1 MKPLHAQTLFCC
13 AILSLLSPLPAAAWS
28 HLTVFGDSLSD
39 GGNVGRFTYNGA
51 THPLY
56 DEIVAQSLGDTLRPS
71 SQGGNNYAEG
81 GAVAVPAINPLFNTQ
96 DQLQSY
102 LASRGGRADP
112 DGLYIHW
119 IGGNDLAAAAL
130 SPLTA
135 RQLVDNSAGAAALQV
150 SRLLDAGAGTVI
162 VPTVPNVGATPAL
175 LQAILQTLGPA
186 PQPATAALFQ
196 SLSTRTTPDRAA
208 REQAIETAL
217 GEAAGQLSA
226 IPPIREALA
235 QQLIAAW
242 RLLSEAASALTDRY
256 NQAEEEG
263 LLAARGNIARVDING
278 LFNEVIDNPGRYGLT
293 NTAGMACPPGVSS
306 MDCTTSTPGFSSSQ
320 QYLFADR
327 LHPSPAVHALIA
339 DYIQSVLNAPLQVAA
354 LSRAPSMLVGDAQNT
369 LDGHLQQQRQQP
381 AEAGTLTVF
390 GGYAGQQRD
399 FRGDSLLDGDATS
412 ATGTVGVGYQLTDVW
427 QAGAMLSTTSQRQQ
441 PSLRF
446 DYRLRGN
453 LVAIW
458 SQLNYLD
465 HGWINADAHYADL
478 DFDDIKR
485 QVKLGPAT
493 RTEQGNSGGK
503 VLGMRVQTGWDLPI
517 GRYVTTGPVASYA
530 LDYTRVG
537 GYQEEGN
544 SSTSMRFGDQ
554 TLHAQVGSLGWRID
568 SKDLPVNPWAQIS
581 YNHQFGDSDS
591 AVTAGLKSTRTA
603 FTRSSDGTDDNWIN
617 MAVGASVPLGAAV
630 NAFAGVSAVAGNSE
644 THQVTWNVGVN
655 ARF

>member
-39 GGNVGRFTYNGA
+39 GGNVGRFTYDGA

-130 SPLTA
+130 SLLTA
-135 RQLVDNSAGAAALQV
+135 RQLVDNSAGAAASQV

-186 PQPATAALFQ
+186 AQPATAALFQ

-242 RLLSEAASALTDRY
+242 RLLSEAAAALTDRY

-278 LFNEVIDNPGRYGLT
+278 LFNEVIDNPVRYGLT

-306 MDCTTSTPGFSSSQ
+306 MDCTASTPGFSSSQ

-327 LHPSPAVHALIA
+327 LHPGPAVHALIA

-412 ATGTVGVGYQLTDVW
+412 ATGTVGVGYQLTDAW

-441 PSLRF
+441 PSSRF

-478 DFDDIKR
+478 NFDDIKR

-503 VLGMRVQTGWDLPI
+503 VLGMRVQTGWDLPV

-581 YNHQFGDSDS
+581 YNHQFGNSDS

-603 FTRSSDGTDDNWIN
+603 FTRSSDGRDDNWIN

>member
-150 SRLLDAGAGTVI
+150 GRLLDAGAGTVI

-186 PQPATAALFQ
+186 AQPATAALFQ

-278 LFNEVIDNPGRYGLT
+278 LFNEVIDNPVRYGLT

-306 MDCTTSTPGFSSSQ
+306 MDCTASTPGFSSSQ

-412 ATGTVGVGYQLTDVW
+412 ATGTVGVGYQLTDAW

-441 PSLRF
+441 PSSRF

-503 VLGMRVQTGWDLPI
+503 VLGMRVQTGWDLPVS
-517 GRYVTTGPVASYA
+517 RYVTTGPVASYA

-581 YNHQFGDSDS
+581 YNHQFGNSDS

>member
-13 AILSLLSPLPAAAWS
+13 AILSLLSPLPAAARS

-39 GGNVGRFTYNGA
+39 GGNVGRFTYDGA

-130 SPLTA
+130 SPLIA

-150 SRLLDAGAGTVI
+150 GRLLDAGAGTVI

-186 PQPATAALFQ
+186 AQPATAALFQ

-278 LFNEVIDNPGRYGLT
+278 LFNEVIDNPVRYGLT

-412 ATGTVGVGYQLTDVW
+412 ATGTVGVGYQLTDAW
-427 QAGAMLSTTSQRQQ
+427 QAGAMLSTTSQRHQ
-441 PSLRF
+441 PSSRF

-503 VLGMRVQTGWDLPI
+503 VLGMRVQTGWDLPV

-581 YNHQFGDSDS
+581 YNHQFGNSDS

-603 FTRSSDGTDDNWIN
+603 FTRNSDGRDDNWIN

>member
-150 SRLLDAGAGTVI
+150 GRLLDAGAGTVI

-186 PQPATAALFQ
+186 AQPATAALFQ

-278 LFNEVIDNPGRYGLT
+278 LFNEVIDNPVRYGLT

-306 MDCTTSTPGFSSSQ
+306 MDCTASTPGFSSSQ

-412 ATGTVGVGYQLTDVW
+412 ATGTVGVGYQLTDAW

-441 PSLRF
+441 PSSRF

-503 VLGMRVQTGWDLPI
+503 VLGMRVQTGWDLPAS
-517 GRYVTTGPVASYA
+517 RYVTTGPVASYA

-581 YNHQFGDSDS
+581 YNHQFGNSDS

>member
-39 GGNVGRFTYNGA
+39 GGNVGRFTYDGA

-96 DQLQSY
+96 DQLQRY

-130 SPLTA
+130 SPLIA
-135 RQLVDNSAGAAALQV
+135 RQLVDNSAGAAASQV

-186 PQPATAALFQ
+186 AQPATAALFQ
-196 SLSTRTTPDRAA
+196 SLSSLTTPDRAA

-226 IPPIREALA
+226 IPPIREALT

-256 NQAEEEG
+256 NQAEEQG

-306 MDCTTSTPGFSSSQ
+306 MDCTASTPGFSSSQ

-354 LSRAPSMLVGDAQNT
+354 LSRAPAMLVSDAQNT

-390 GGYAGQQRD
+390 GGYAGQQQD

-412 ATGTVGVGYQLTDVW
+412 ATGTVGVGYQLTDAW

-441 PSLRF
+441 PSSRV

-503 VLGMRVQTGWDLPI
+503 VLGMRVQTGWDLPV

-603 FTRSSDGTDDNWIN
+603 FTRSSDGRDDNWIN

>member
-13 AILSLLSPLPAAAWS
+13 AILSLLSPLPAAAWN

-39 GGNVGRFTYNGA
+39 GGNVGRFTYDGA

-102 LASRGGRADP
+102 LATRGGRADP

-135 RQLVDNSAGAAALQV
+135 RQLVDNSAGAAASQV

-186 PQPATAALFQ
+186 AQPATAALFQ

-278 LFNEVIDNPGRYGLT
+278 LFNEVIDNPVRYGLT

-306 MDCTTSTPGFSSSQ
+306 MDCTASTPGFSSSQ

-399 FRGDSLLDGDATS
+399 FRGDSLLNGDATS
-412 ATGTVGVGYQLTDVW
+412 ATGTVGVGYQLTDAW

-441 PSLRF
+441 PSSRF

-458 SQLNYLD
+458 SQLNYLN

-503 VLGMRVQTGWDLPI
+503 VLGMRVQTGWDLPV

-603 FTRSSDGTDDNWIN
+603 FTRSSDGRDDNWIN

>member
-39 GGNVGRFTYNGA
+39 GGNVGRFTYDGA

-130 SPLTA
+130 SPLIA

-150 SRLLDAGAGTVI
+150 GRLLDAGAGTVI

-186 PQPATAALFQ
+186 AQPATAALFQ

-278 LFNEVIDNPGRYGLT
+278 LFNEVIDNPVRYGLT

-306 MDCTTSTPGFSSSQ
+306 MDCTASTPGFSSSQ

-412 ATGTVGVGYQLTDVW
+412 ATGTVGGGYQLTDAW

-441 PSLRF
+441 PSSRF

-478 DFDDIKR
+478 NFDDIKR

-503 VLGMRVQTGWDLPI
+503 VLGMRVQTGWDLPV

-568 SKDLPVNPWAQIS
+568 SKNLPVNPWAQIS

-603 FTRSSDGTDDNWIN
+603 FTRSSDGTDDNWLN

>member
-28 HLTVFGDSLSD
+28 HLSVFGDSLSD
-39 GGNVGRFTYNGA
+39 GGNVGRFTYDGA

-96 DQLQSY
+96 DQLQRY

-119 IGGNDLAAAAL
+119 IGGNDVAAAAL
-130 SPLTA
+130 SPLIA
-135 RQLVDNSAGAAALQV
+135 RQLVDNSAGAAASQV

-186 PQPATAALFQ
+186 AQPATAALFQ
-196 SLSTRTTPDRAA
+196 SLSSLTTPDRAA

-226 IPPIREALA
+226 IPPIREALT

-256 NQAEEEG
+256 NQAEEQG

-278 LFNEVIDNPGRYGLT
+278 LFNEVIDDPGRYGLT

-306 MDCTTSTPGFSSSQ
+306 MDCTASTPGFSSSQ

-354 LSRAPSMLVGDAQNT
+354 LSRAPAMLVSDAQNT

-390 GGYAGQQRD
+390 GGYAGQQQD

-412 ATGTVGVGYQLTDVW
+412 ATGTVGVGYQLTDAW

-441 PSLRF
+441 PSSRV

-503 VLGMRVQTGWDLPI
+503 VLGMRVQTGWDLPV

-603 FTRSSDGTDDNWIN
+603 FTRSSDGRDDNWIN

>member
-13 AILSLLSPLPAAAWS
+13 SILSLLSPLPAAAWS

-39 GGNVGRFTYNGA
+39 GGNVGRFTYDGA

-130 SPLTA
+130 SPLIA

-150 SRLLDAGAGTVI
+150 GRLLDAGAGTVI

-186 PQPATAALFQ
+186 AQPATAALFQ

-263 LLAARGNIARVDING
+263 LLATRGNIARVDING
-278 LFNEVIDNPGRYGLT
+278 LFNEVIDNPFRYGLT

-306 MDCTTSTPGFSSSQ
+306 MDCTASTPGFSSSQ

-412 ATGTVGVGYQLTDVW
+412 ATGTVGVGYQLTDAW

-441 PSLRF
+441 PSSRF

-503 VLGMRVQTGWDLPI
+503 VLGMRVQTGWDLPV

-617 MAVGASVPLGAAV
+617 MALGASVPLGAAV

>member
-39 GGNVGRFTYNGA
+39 GGNVGRFTYDGA

-96 DQLQSY
+96 DQLQRY

-130 SPLTA
+130 SPLIA
-135 RQLVDNSAGAAALQV
+135 RQLVDNSAGAAASQV

-186 PQPATAALFQ
+186 AQPATAALFQ
-196 SLSTRTTPDRAA
+196 SLSSLTTPDRAA

-226 IPPIREALA
+226 IPPIREALT

-256 NQAEEEG
+256 NQAEEQG

-306 MDCTTSTPGFSSSQ
+306 MDCTASTPGFSSSQ

-354 LSRAPSMLVGDAQNT
+354 LSRAPAMLVSDAQNT

-390 GGYAGQQRD
+390 GGYAGQQQD

-412 ATGTVGVGYQLTDVW
+412 ATGTVGVGYQLTDAW

-441 PSLRF
+441 PSSRV

-603 FTRSSDGTDDNWIN
+603 FTRSSDGRDDNWIN

>member
-130 SPLTA
+130 SPLIA

-186 PQPATAALFQ
+186 AQPATAALFQ

-278 LFNEVIDNPGRYGLT
+278 LFNEVIDNPFRYGLT

-412 ATGTVGVGYQLTDVW
+412 ATGTVGVGYQLTDAW

-441 PSLRF
+441 PSSRF

-485 QVKLGPAT
+485 QMKLGPAT

-503 VLGMRVQTGWDLPI
+503 VLGMRVQTGWDLPV

-581 YNHQFGDSDS
+581 YNHQFGNSDS

>member
-39 GGNVGRFTYNGA
+39 GGNVGRFTYDGA

-135 RQLVDNSAGAAALQV
+135 RQLVDNSAGAAASQV

-186 PQPATAALFQ
+186 AQPATAALFQ

-263 LLAARGNIARVDING
+263 LLAARSNIARVDING
-278 LFNEVIDNPGRYGLT
+278 LFNEVIDNPVRYGLT

-306 MDCTTSTPGFSSSQ
+306 MDCTASTPGFSSSQ

-354 LSRAPSMLVGDAQNT
+354 LSRVPSMLVGDAQNT

-412 ATGTVGVGYQLTDVW
+412 ATGTVGVGYQLTDAW

-441 PSLRF
+441 PSSRF

-478 DFDDIKR
+478 NFDDIKR

-503 VLGMRVQTGWDLPI
+503 VLGMRVQTGWDLPV

-603 FTRSSDGTDDNWIN
+603 FTRSSDGTDDNWLN

>member
-39 GGNVGRFTYNGA
+39 GGNVGRFTYDGA

-130 SPLTA
+130 SPLIA

-150 SRLLDAGAGTVI
+150 GRLLDAGAGTVI

-186 PQPATAALFQ
+186 AQPATAALFQ

-278 LFNEVIDNPGRYGLT
+278 LFNEVIDNPFRYGLT

-306 MDCTTSTPGFSSSQ
+306 MDCTASTPGFSSSQ

-354 LSRAPSMLVGDAQNT
+354 LSRVPSMLVGDAQNT

-412 ATGTVGVGYQLTDVW
+412 ATGTVGVGYQLTDAW

-441 PSLRF
+441 PSSRF

-478 DFDDIKR
+478 NFDDIKR

-503 VLGMRVQTGWDLPI
+503 VLGMRVQTGWDLPV

-581 YNHQFGDSDS
+581 YNHQFGNSDS

-603 FTRSSDGTDDNWIN
+603 FTRSSDGRDDNWIN

>member
-39 GGNVGRFTYNGA
+39 GGNVGRFTYDGA

-186 PQPATAALFQ
+186 AQPATAALFQ

-278 LFNEVIDNPGRYGLT
+278 LFNEVIDNPVRYGLT

-306 MDCTTSTPGFSSSQ
+306 MDCTASTPGFSSSQ

-412 ATGTVGVGYQLTDVW
+412 ATGTVGVGYQLTDAW

-441 PSLRF
+441 PSSRF

-503 VLGMRVQTGWDLPI
+503 VLGMRVQTGWDLPV

-603 FTRSSDGTDDNWIN
+603 FTRSSDGTDDNWLN